1 MIHAY
6 VSVFPIY
13 RITCVQV
20 CDTFSSGDSVLN
32 VVIRK
37 KPHHMPTHVF
47 PIHRSVAT
55 EANPFARA
63 LTFILT
69 DFLPNANR
77 QAIPVDEAERIIASA
92 KGMPIKYE
100 PVNEGHAGA
109 FPIGV
114 IERVWSGV
122 DPVTN
127 QPCIYAS
134 AVLWE
139 SEYPDIVAALKR
151 EFETT
156 GTLAVSWEL
165 MYQDAEEQ
173 DGVEWLRGVTVIGV
187 AIVEQP
193 AYGTTRTRVLTMASQ
208 LEHRTSDVS
217 EERPEQRPEQREV
230 QGMSGGDE
238 LVAELERLREEV
250 QRYRALAEQAQAE
263 LRLAQ
268 RKQALAG
275 VLTEADIA
283 EQEPLLREVS
293 DDMFALYQKALLTVA
308 ERAVQRALAETHDER
323 VGGELLQRDVLQRD
337 VQREQR
343 ELSREQP
350 IAVANVTDEYA
361 APRGYPRPST
371 VALDET
377 AVLLET
383 LRRLS

>member
-1 MIHAY
+1 M
-6 VSVFPIY
+6 S
-13 RITCVQV
+13 
-20 CDTFSSGDSVLN
+20 
-32 VVIRK
+32 
-37 KPHHMPTHVF
+37 THVF

-187 AIVEQP
+187 VIVEQP
-193 AYGTTRTRVLTMASQ
+193 AYGTTRTRVLTMASR
-208 LEHRTSDVS
+208 LEHRKSDLS
-217 EERPEQRPEQREV
+217 EEWPEQREV

-238 LVAELERLREEV
+238 LVAELERLRDEV

-293 DDMFALYQKALLTVA
+293 DDIFALYQKALLTVA
-308 ERAVQRALAETHDER
+308 ERAVQRALAKKHDER
-323 VGGELLQRDVLQRD
+323 VGGELLQRDL
-337 VQREQR
+337 QREQR
-343 ELSREQP
+343 ELLREQP

>member
-1 MIHAY
+1 
-6 VSVFPIY
+6 
-13 RITCVQV
+13 
-20 CDTFSSGDSVLN
+20 
-32 VVIRK
+32 
-37 KPHHMPTHVF
+37 MPTHVF

-156 GTLAVSWEL
+156 GALAVSWEL

-208 LEHRTSDVS
+208 LEHRKSNLS
-217 EERPEQRPEQREV
+217 EERPEQREV

-238 LVAELERLREEV
+238 LVAELERLRDEV

-293 DDMFALYQKALLTVA
+293 DDIFALYQKALLTVA
-308 ERAVQRALAETHDER
+308 ERAVQRALAEKHDER
-323 VGGELLQRDVLQRD
+323 VGGDLLQRDL
-337 VQREQR
+337 QREQR

-371 VALDET
+371 IALDET

>member
-1 MIHAY
+1 
-6 VSVFPIY
+6 
-13 RITCVQV
+13 
-20 CDTFSSGDSVLN
+20 
-32 VVIRK
+32 
-37 KPHHMPTHVF
+37 MPTHVF

-100 PVNEGHAGA
+100 PVNEGHVGA

-208 LEHRTSDVS
+208 LEHRKSDLS
-217 EERPEQRPEQREV
+217 EERPEQREV

-238 LVAELERLREEV
+238 LVAELERLRDEV
-250 QRYRALAEQAQAE
+250 QRYRALAEQAQVE
-263 LRLAQ
+263 LRLVQ

-283 EQEPLLREVS
+283 EQEPLLREIS
-293 DDMFALYQKALLTVA
+293 DDIFALYQKALLTVA
-308 ERAVQRALAETHDER
+308 ERAVQRALAEKHDER
-323 VGGELLQRDVLQRD
+323 VGGELLQRDL
-337 VQREQR
+337 QREQR

>member
-1 MIHAY
+1 
-6 VSVFPIY
+6 
-13 RITCVQV
+13 
-20 CDTFSSGDSVLN
+20 
-32 VVIRK
+32 
-37 KPHHMPTHVF
+37 MPTHVF

-208 LEHRTSDVS
+208 LEHRKSDLS
-217 EERPEQRPEQREV
+217 EDRPEQREV

-238 LVAELERLREEV
+238 LVAELERLRDEV

-293 DDMFALYQKALLTVA
+293 DDIFALYQKALLTVA
-308 ERAVQRALAETHDER
+308 ERAVQRALAEKHDER
-323 VGGELLQRDVLQRD
+323 VGGELLQRDL
-337 VQREQR
+337 QREQR

>member
-1 MIHAY
+1 
-6 VSVFPIY
+6 
-13 RITCVQV
+13 
-20 CDTFSSGDSVLN
+20 
-32 VVIRK
+32 
-37 KPHHMPTHVF
+37 MPTHVF

-208 LEHRTSDVS
+208 LEHRKSDLS
-217 EERPEQRPEQREV
+217 EEQPEQREV

-238 LVAELERLREEV
+238 LVAELERLRDEV

-308 ERAVQRALAETHDER
+308 ERAVQRALAEKHDER
-323 VGGELLQRDVLQRD
+323 VGGELLQRD

>member
-1 MIHAY
+1 
-6 VSVFPIY
+6 
-13 RITCVQV
+13 
-20 CDTFSSGDSVLN
+20 
-32 VVIRK
+32 
-37 KPHHMPTHVF
+37 MPTHVF

-156 GTLAVSWEL
+156 GALAVSWEL

-208 LEHRTSDVS
+208 LEHRKSNLS
-217 EERPEQRPEQREV
+217 EERPEQREV

-238 LVAELERLREEV
+238 LVAELERLRDEV

-293 DDMFALYQKALLTVA
+293 DDIFALYQKALLTVA
-308 ERAVQRALAETHDER
+308 ERAVQRALAEKHDER
-323 VGGELLQRDVLQRD
+323 VGGDLLQRDL
-337 VQREQR
+337 QREQR